1 MRTFFLLVLLSSSLF
16 AKPIVLV
23 SVQPQK
29 FLVESIAGDACQVE
43 VLVPPGASPHA
54 YEPRARQIDLIKEAV
69 LWFRIGESFEES
81 LLPLVKEV
89 IDQREN
95 LDLIGCSC
103 HDGADPHI
111 WLSPSMLKQEAG
123 QICTALEKLL
133 NADLQANLADL
144 IARIDALEAQ
154 LRARQFSKTILVSH
168 PAFGY
173 FCRDFGI
180 EQLSIEMDGQEPSPK
195 QLTLLMTEVK
205 QKGLKRIFLQQQY
218 SEKGGRRI
226 AAELGLELIPLD
238 PYAEDVLANL
248 SHIGE
253 LFCD

>member
-1 MRTFFLLVLLSSSLF
+1 MRTFFLLLLLSSSLV

-43 VLVPPGASPHA
+43 VLVPPGASPHS
-54 YEPRARQIDLIKEAV
+54 YEPRARQIDLIKQAFV
-69 LWFRIGESFEES
+69 WFRIGESFEEC

-111 WLSPSMLKQEAG
+111 WLSPSMLKQEAR
-123 QICTALEKLL
+123 QICTVLEKLL
-133 NADLQANLADL
+133 NADFQENLADL
-144 IARIDALEAQ
+144 IRRIDALEIKF
-154 LRARQFSKTILVSH
+154 RGSQFSKTILVSH

-180 EQLSIEMDGQEPSPK
+180 EQLSVEMDGQEPSPK
-195 QLTLLMTEVK
+195 QLTLLMSEVE

-218 SEKGGRRI
+218 SEKGSRRI
-226 AAELGLELIPLD
+226 AAELGLELFSID